1 MIEDFVASGH
11 AADLIVAV
19 MAIEAVFLGLFL
31 RKKGLSRLIP
41 GFWAALLAGAAL
53 VLALR
58 VALTGG
64 SLGVIALCMGAS
76 FIAHLIELSLKIVSA
91 RTNPDYEGRA

>member
-11 AADLIVAV
+11 AADLILLV
-19 MAIEAVFLGLFL
+19 MALEAVFLSLFL
-31 RKKGLSRLIP
+31 RKRGFSRLVP
-41 GFWAALLAGAAL
+41 GFLAALIAGAAL

-58 VALTGG
+58 TALTGG
-64 SLGVIALCMGAS
+64 SVVLILIAMGAS
-76 FIAHLIELSLKIVSA
+76 FVAHLAEIALKIVSA

>member
-1 MIEDFVASGH
+1 MIEDFVSSGH
-11 AADLIVAV
+11 AADLIIAV
-19 MAIEAVFLGLFL
+19 MAIEAVFLAFFL
-31 RKKGLSRLIP
+31 RKRGLSRLIL

-58 VALTGG
+58 TALTGG

-76 FIAHLIELSLKIVSA
+76 FVAHLIELSLKIVSA

>member
-1 MIEDFVASGH
+1 MIEDFVASGY
-11 AADLIVAV
+11 AADLIIAV
-19 MAIEAVFLGLFL
+19 MVIEAVFLGFFL
-31 RKKGLSRLIP
+31 RKKGLARLIP

-76 FIAHLIELSLKIVSA
+76 FIAHLIELRLKIVSA